1 MKRVIDEK
9 TLKALYPPMETAFE
23 AQMRQT
29 LRSLPVGSRH
39 RGARRKP
46 AAVLVAA
53 AVLALLAATAL
64 AIAALSGFFT
74 EATALPLN
82 SSYMENWSLGEK
94 EAVAALLV
102 QYDLP
107 EDGAAWEDAL
117 QESSAKRREA
127 ALDALFIEHYA
138 VTSGGR
144 RNISLHS
151 IMQQELGELDP
162 EWSLEQKA
170 AYSALESEFELGGA
184 DEDVNLLPGEN
195 DIPREE
201 AVQIAKDAIQA
212 AFGFTDE
219 QMENAALWEL
229 SFLVHR
235 SELGVKPP
243 YYSVCLAICDEANVW
258 KAEYA
263 AISGAGEVLTSADGY
278 LGVESPQEAAAA
290 LHTVAYYQSD
300 AFDQD
305 RARELA
311 RHGQTITAIEPQ
323 IVTWENQRIDE
334 LLTLQNGTVLVAG
347 REMAENN
354 RDTRRV
360 FAACINEDG
369 ETIWRATLD
378 AQENEQCSVTGAMQL
393 EDGRIQLMLNRSR
406 EVNHEFEYDL
416 YELAT
421 LSEDG
426 KLLDRRQLPS
436 ASALSGLDAGSQ
448 EVLFC
453 DPGHGGLIVSGS
465 VGTKNTPFYAQ
476 VDDRGDVVFHL
487 DMGDMRE
494 TVTRLYATRDGYVLV
509 GWDKAEQRTRMAFY
523 DMQGQKIR
531 EAGADALPAG
541 FHVTSLYPQ
550 ADGTMWAADDS
561 LTAAEVQKLLRLD
574 ENGRVTEEYVI
585 NENMGASAFQE
596 AFMRVGGTV
605 ALLNRHKTSRDE
617 QTSAIHCGLMVLR
630 NGRMEEMYVRG
641 MDWSNL
647 DFRRP
652 KAAAFSPES
661 RKVFIFQLG
670 GQDYIAETGGLT
682 PALSQ
687 WAIVELPE

>member
-29 LRSLPVGSRH
+29 LRSLPVERRH

-107 EDGAAWEDAL
+107 EDRAAWEDAL
-117 QESSAKRREA
+117 QESGARRREA

-184 DEDVNLLPGEN
+184 DEDVNLLPGED

-201 AVQIAKDAIQA
+201 AVKIAKDAIQA

-235 SELGVKPP
+235 SELGVKLP
-243 YYSVCLAICDEANVW
+243 YYSVCLAICDETNVW

-278 LGVESPQEAAAA
+278 LAVESPQEAAAA
-290 LHTVAYYQSD
+290 LHTIAYYQSD

-334 LLTLQNGTVLVAG
+334 LLTLQNGTVLAAG

-421 LSEDG
+421 LSADG
-426 KLLDRRQLPS
+426 ELLDRRQLPS

-487 DMGDMRE
+487 DMRE
-494 TVTRLYATRDGYVLV
+494 TVTGLYATRDGYALV

-531 EAGADALPAG
+531 EAEADALPAG
-541 FHVTSLYPQ
+541 FHVTSLYP
-550 ADGTMWAADDS
+550 
-561 LTAAEVQKLLRLD
+561 EVQKLLRLD
-574 ENGRVTEEYVI
+574 ENGRVMEEYAM

-617 QTSAIHCGLMVLR
+617 QTSATHCGLMVLR
-630 NGRMEEMYVRG
+630 NGRMEEVYVRG

-647 DFRRP
+647 DFSRP

-682 PALSQ
+682 PVLSQ

>member
-29 LRSLPVGSRH
+29 LRSLPVERRH

-46 AAVLVAA
+46 AAVLAAA

-107 EDGAAWEDAL
+107 EDSAAWEDAL
-117 QESSAKRREA
+117 QESGARRREA

-138 VTSGGR
+138 ATSGGR

-184 DEDVNLLPGEN
+184 DEDINLLPGED

-219 QMENAALWEL
+219 QIENAALWEL

-243 YYSVCLAICDEANVW
+243 YYSVCLAICDETNVW

-323 IVTWENQRIDE
+323 IVIWENQRIDE
-334 LLTLQNGTVLVAG
+334 LLTLQNGTVLAAG

-421 LSEDG
+421 LSADG
-426 KLLDRRQLPS
+426 ELLDRRQLPS

-494 TVTRLYATRDGYVLV
+494 TVTRLYVTRDGYALV
-509 GWDKAEQRTRMAFY
+509 GWDNAEQRTRMAFY

-531 EAGADALPAG
+531 EAEADALPAG

-550 ADGTMWAADDS
+550 ADGTMWAVDDS

-574 ENGRVTEEYVI
+574 ENGRVMEEYAM

-617 QTSAIHCGLMVLR
+617 QTSATHCGLMVLR
-630 NGRMEEMYVRG
+630 NGRMEEVYVRG

-647 DFRRP
+647 DFSRP

-682 PALSQ
+682 PVLSQ

>member
-29 LRSLPVGSRH
+29 LRSLPVGRRH

-46 AAVLVAA
+46 AVVLVAA

-117 QESSAKRREA
+117 QESSARRREA

-184 DEDVNLLPGEN
+184 DEDVNLLPGED

-219 QMENAALWEL
+219 QMENAVLWEL

-243 YYSVCLAICDEANVW
+243 YYSVCLAICDETNVW

-263 AISGAGEVLTSADGY
+263 GISGAGEVLTSADGY

-290 LHTVAYYQSD
+290 LHTDAYYQSD

-334 LLTLQNGTVLVAG
+334 LLTLQNGTVLAAG

-378 AQENEQCSVTGAMQL
+378 AQEDEQCSVTGAMQL

-421 LSEDG
+421 LSADG

-509 GWDKAEQRTRMAFY
+509 GWNNAEQRTRMAFY
-523 DMQGQKIR
+523 DTQGQKIR

-550 ADGTMWAADDS
+550 ADGTMWTADDS

-574 ENGRVTEEYVI
+574 ENGRVMEEYVI
-585 NENMGASAFQE
+585 NENMGASVFQE

-617 QTSAIHCGLMVLR
+617 QTSATHCGLMVLR

-641 MDWSNL
+641 MDWSDL
-647 DFRRP
+647 DFSRP

-682 PALSQ
+682 PVLSQ
-687 WAIVELPE
+687 WAIIELPE

>member
-29 LRSLPVGSRH
+29 LRSLPVGRRH

-290 LHTVAYYQSD
+290 LHMVAYYQSD

-393 EDGRIQLMLNRSR
+393 EDGRLQLMLNRSR

-494 TVTRLYATRDGYVLV
+494 TVTRLYATRDGYALV

-523 DMQGQKIR
+523 DTQGQKIR
-531 EAGADALPAG
+531 EAEADALPAG

-605 ALLNRHKTSRDE
+605 ALLNCHKTSRDE
-617 QTSAIHCGLMVLR
+617 QTSATHCGLMVLR

-641 MDWSNL
+641 MDWSDL
-647 DFRRP
+647 DFSRP

-661 RKVFIFQLG
+661 RKVFMFQLG

>member
-23 AQMRQT
+23 EQMRQT
-29 LRSLPVGSRH
+29 LRSLPVERRH
-39 RGARRKP
+39 RDARRKP

-107 EDGAAWEDAL
+107 EDRAAWEDAL
-117 QESSAKRREA
+117 QESSTRRREA

-184 DEDVNLLPGEN
+184 DEYVNLLPGED

-201 AVQIAKDAIQA
+201 AVRIAKDAIQA

-235 SELGVKPP
+235 SELDVKPP

-334 LLTLQNGTVLVAG
+334 LLTLQNGTVLAAG

-393 EDGRIQLMLNRSR
+393 EDGRIQLMLNRNR

-453 DPGHGGLIVSGS
+453 DPGHGGLIISGS

-494 TVTRLYATRDGYVLV
+494 TVTRLYATRDGYALV
-509 GWDKAEQRTRMAFY
+509 GWDKAEQRTQMAFY
-523 DMQGQKIR
+523 DTQGQKIR
-531 EAGADALPAG
+531 EAEADALPAG

-617 QTSAIHCGLMVLR
+617 QTSATHCGLMVLR
-630 NGRMEEMYVRG
+630 NGRMEEVYVRG

-647 DFRRP
+647 DFSRP

-682 PALSQ
+682 PVLSQ

>member
-29 LRSLPVGSRH
+29 LRSLPVERRH

-107 EDGAAWEDAL
+107 EDRAAWEDAL
-117 QESSAKRREA
+117 QESGARRREA

-184 DEDVNLLPGEN
+184 DEDVNLLPGED

-334 LLTLQNGTVLVAG
+334 LLTLQNGTVLAAG

-393 EDGRIQLMLNRSR
+393 EDGRIQLMLNRNR

-494 TVTRLYATRDGYVLV
+494 TIMRLYATRDGYALV

-531 EAGADALPAG
+531 EAEADALPAG

-550 ADGTMWAADDS
+550 ADGTMWAVDDS

-574 ENGRVTEEYVI
+574 ENGRVMEEYAM

-630 NGRMEEMYVRG
+630 NGRMEEVYVRG

-647 DFRRP
+647 DFSRP

-670 GQDYIAETGGLT
+670 GQDYIAETGGRT
-682 PALSQ
+682 PVLSQ

>member
-29 LRSLPVGSRH
+29 LRSLPVGRRH

-53 AVLALLAATAL
+53 AVLVLLAATAL

-212 AFGFTDE
+212 AFGLTDE

-393 EDGRIQLMLNRSR
+393 EDGRLQLMLNRSR

-494 TVTRLYATRDGYVLV
+494 TVTRLYATRDGYALI

-523 DMQGQKIR
+523 DTQGQKIR
-531 EAGADALPAG
+531 EAEADALPAG

-550 ADGTMWAADDS
+550 ADGTMWAVDDS

-574 ENGRVTEEYVI
+574 ENGRVMEEYAM

-617 QTSAIHCGLMVLR
+617 QTSATHCGLMVLR

-641 MDWSNL
+641 MDWSDL
-647 DFRRP
+647 DFSRP

-682 PALSQ
+682 PVLSQ

>member
-23 AQMRQT
+23 TQMRQT
-29 LRSLPVGSRH
+29 LRSLPVERRH

-117 QESSAKRREA
+117 QESSARRREA

-184 DEDVNLLPGEN
+184 DEDVNLLPGED

-201 AVQIAKDAIQA
+201 AVRIAKDAIQA

-243 YYSVCLAICDEANVW
+243 YYSVCLAICDETNVW

-278 LGVESPQEAAAA
+278 LAVESPQEAAAA
-290 LHTVAYYQSD
+290 LHTIAYYQSD

-334 LLTLQNGTVLVAG
+334 LLTLQNGTVLAAG

-421 LSEDG
+421 LSADG
-426 KLLDRRQLPS
+426 ELLDRRQLPS

-487 DMGDMRE
+487 DMHE
-494 TVTRLYATRDGYVLV
+494 TDTSLYATRDGYALV

-531 EAGADALPAG
+531 EAEADALPAG

-550 ADGTMWAADDS
+550 ADGTMWAVDDS

-574 ENGRVTEEYVI
+574 ENGCVMEEYAM

-617 QTSAIHCGLMVLR
+617 QTSATHCGLMVLR
-630 NGRMEEMYVRG
+630 NGRMEEVYVRG

-647 DFRRP
+647 DFSRP

-682 PALSQ
+682 PVLSQ

>member
-29 LRSLPVGSRH
+29 LRSLPVGRRH

-117 QESSAKRREA
+117 QESGAKRREA

-212 AFGFTDE
+212 AFGLTDE

-290 LHTVAYYQSD
+290 LHMVAYYQSD

-334 LLTLQNGTVLVAG
+334 LLTLQNGTVLAAG

-393 EDGRIQLMLNRSR
+393 EDGRLQLMLNRSR

-494 TVTRLYATRDGYVLV
+494 TVTRLYATRDGYALV
-509 GWDKAEQRTRMAFY
+509 GWDKAEQRTRMVFY
-523 DMQGQKIR
+523 DTQGQKIR
-531 EAGADALPAG
+531 EAEADALPAG

-617 QTSAIHCGLMVLR
+617 QTSATHCGLMVLR

-641 MDWSNL
+641 MDWSDL
-647 DFRRP
+647 DFSRP

>member
-29 LRSLPVGSRH
+29 LRSLPVERRH

-107 EDGAAWEDAL
+107 EDRAAWEEAL
-117 QESSAKRREA
+117 QESGARRREA

-184 DEDVNLLPGEN
+184 DEDVNLLPGED

-278 LGVESPQEAAAA
+278 LAVESPQEAAAA
-290 LHTVAYYQSD
+290 LHTIAYYQSD

-334 LLTLQNGTVLVAG
+334 LLTLQNGTVLAAG

-378 AQENEQCSVTGAMQL
+378 AQENEQCSVIGAMQL

-406 EVNHEFEYDL
+406 EVNHEFEYYL

-421 LSEDG
+421 LSADG

-487 DMGDMRE
+487 DMRE
-494 TVTRLYATRDGYVLV
+494 TVTGLYATRDGYALV
-509 GWDKAEQRTRMAFY
+509 GWDKAEQRTWMAFY
-523 DMQGQKIR
+523 DVQGQKIR
-531 EAGADALPAG
+531 EAEADALPAAEDAEAVRKTVLLCVLRG
-541 FHVTSLYPQ
+541 LPRGVRLDLDAVGKDLRRSAEQQKPQ
-550 ADGTMWAADDS
+550 RT
-561 LTAAEVQKLLRLD
+561 TAASKIQHPRLRRKTAEIRQHHGIGADAKLRVRDAHADRSEQKLFHSGSNQKRA
-574 ENGRVTEEYVI
+574 
-585 NENMGASAFQE
+585 GA
-596 AFMRVGGTV
+596 
-605 ALLNRHKTSRDE
+605 
-617 QTSAIHCGLMVLR
+617 I
-630 NGRMEEMYVRG
+630 
-641 MDWSNL
+641 
-647 DFRRP
+647 RP
-652 KAAAFSPES
+652 
-661 RKVFIFQLG
+661 RKK
-670 GQDYIAETGGLT
+670 
-682 PALSQ
+682 S
-687 WAIVELPE
+687 

>member
-29 LRSLPVGSRH
+29 LRSLPVGRRH

-107 EDGAAWEDAL
+107 EDRAAWEDAL
-117 QESSAKRREA
+117 QESSARRREA

-184 DEDVNLLPGEN
+184 DEDVNLLPGED

-212 AFGFTDE
+212 AFSFTDE

-243 YYSVCLAICDEANVW
+243 YYFVCLAICDEANVW

-278 LGVESPQEAAAA
+278 LAVESPQEAAAA
-290 LHTVAYYQSD
+290 LHTIAYYQSD

-334 LLTLQNGTVLVAG
+334 LLTLQNGTVLAAG

-421 LSEDG
+421 LSADG
-426 KLLDRRQLPS
+426 ELLDRRQLPS

-487 DMGDMRE
+487 DMRE
-494 TVTRLYATRDGYVLV
+494 TVTGLYATRDGYALV

-531 EAGADALPAG
+531 EAEADALPAG

-550 ADGTMWAADDS
+550 ADGTMWAVDDS

-574 ENGRVTEEYVI
+574 ENGRVMEEYAM

-617 QTSAIHCGLMVLR
+617 QMSATHCGLMILR
-630 NGRMEEMYVRG
+630 NGRMEEVYVRG

-647 DFRRP
+647 DFSRP

-661 RKVFIFQLG
+661 RKVFIFQLS

-682 PALSQ
+682 PVLSQ

>member
-23 AQMRQT
+23 TQMRQT
-29 LRSLPVGSRH
+29 LRSLPVGRRH

-102 QYDLP
+102 QYDLL
-107 EDGAAWEDAL
+107 EDRAAWEDAL
-117 QESSAKRREA
+117 QESGAKRREA

-138 VTSGGR
+138 AISGGR

-170 AYSALESEFELGGA
+170 AYSTLESEFELGGA

-195 DIPREE
+195 DIPRDE

-219 QMENAALWEL
+219 QMENAELWEL

-243 YYSVCLAICDEANVW
+243 YYSVCLAICDETNVW

-263 AISGAGEVLTSADGY
+263 GVSGAGEVLTSADGY

-290 LHTVAYYQSD
+290 LHTDAYDRSD

-334 LLTLQNGTVLVAG
+334 LLTLQNRTVLAAG

-378 AQENEQCSVTGAMQL
+378 AQEDEQCSVTGAMQL

-421 LSEDG
+421 LSADG

-509 GWDKAEQRTRMAFY
+509 GWDNAEQRTRMAFY
-523 DMQGQKIR
+523 DTQGQKIR

-574 ENGRVTEEYVI
+574 ENGRVMEEYAM

-605 ALLNRHKTSRDE
+605 ALLNCHKTSRDE
-617 QTSAIHCGLMVLR
+617 QTSATHCGLMVLR

-641 MDWSNL
+641 MDWSDL
-647 DFRRP
+647 DFSRP

-661 RKVFIFQLG
+661 RKVFIFQRG
-670 GQDYIAETGGLT
+670 GQDYIAETGGFT
-682 PALSQ
+682 PVLSQ

>member
-29 LRSLPVGSRH
+29 LRSLPVERRH

-102 QYDLP
+102 QYDFP
-107 EDGAAWEDAL
+107 EDRAAWEDAL
-117 QESSAKRREA
+117 QESSARRREA

-184 DEDVNLLPGEN
+184 DEDVNLLPGED

-219 QMENAALWEL
+219 QMENAVLWEL

-243 YYSVCLAICDEANVW
+243 YYSVCFAICDETNVW

-263 AISGAGEVLTSADGY
+263 GISGAGEVLTSADGY

-290 LHTVAYYQSD
+290 LHTDAYYQSD

-334 LLTLQNGTVLVAG
+334 LLTLQNGTVLAAG

-421 LSEDG
+421 LSAEG
-426 KLLDRRQLPS
+426 ELLDRRLLPS

-494 TVTRLYATRDGYVLV
+494 TVTRLYATRDGYALV
-509 GWDKAEQRTRMAFY
+509 GWDNAEQRTRMAFY
-523 DMQGQKIR
+523 DMQGQKNR
-531 EAGADALPAG
+531 EAEADALPAG

-550 ADGTMWAADDS
+550 ADGTMWAVDDS

-574 ENGRVTEEYVI
+574 ENGRVIEEYAM

-617 QTSAIHCGLMVLR
+617 QTSATHCGLMVLR
-630 NGRMEEMYVRG
+630 NGRMEEVYVRG

-647 DFRRP
+647 DFSRP

-670 GQDYIAETGGLT
+670 GQDYIAETGGRT
-682 PALSQ
+682 PVLSQ

>member
-29 LRSLPVGSRH
+29 LRSLPVGRRH

-53 AVLALLAATAL
+53 AVLVLLAATAL

-184 DEDVNLLPGEN
+184 DEDANLLPGEN

-290 LHTVAYYQSD
+290 LHMVAYYQSD

-421 LSEDG
+421 LSTDG

-509 GWDKAEQRTRMAFY
+509 GWDNAEQRTRMAFY
-523 DMQGQKIR
+523 DTQGQKIR

-541 FHVTSLYPQ
+541 FHVTRLYPQ

-641 MDWSNL
+641 MDWSDL

>member
-29 LRSLPVGSRH
+29 LRSLPVERRH

-107 EDGAAWEDAL
+107 EDRAAWEDAL
-117 QESSAKRREA
+117 QESSARWREA

-138 VTSGGR
+138 ATSGGR

-184 DEDVNLLPGEN
+184 DEDVNLLPGED

-334 LLTLQNGTVLVAG
+334 LLTLQNGTVLAAG

-393 EDGRIQLMLNRSR
+393 EDGRIQLMLNRNR

-494 TVTRLYATRDGYVLV
+494 TIMRLYATRDGYALV

-531 EAGADALPAG
+531 EAEADALPAG

-550 ADGTMWAADDS
+550 ADGTMWAVDDS

-574 ENGRVTEEYVI
+574 ENGRVTEEYAM

-617 QTSAIHCGLMVLR
+617 QTSTTHCGLMVLR
-630 NGRMEEMYVRG
+630 NDRMEEVYVRG

-647 DFRRP
+647 DFSRP

-670 GQDYIAETGGLT
+670 GQDYIAETGGRT
-682 PALSQ
+682 PVLSQ

>member
-29 LRSLPVGSRH
+29 LRSLPVERRH

-107 EDGAAWEDAL
+107 EDRAAWEDAL
-117 QESSAKRREA
+117 QESSARRREA

-184 DEDVNLLPGEN
+184 DEDVNLLPGED

-201 AVQIAKDAIQA
+201 AVRIAKDAIQA

-243 YYSVCLAICDEANVW
+243 YYSVCLAICDEKNVW

-278 LGVESPQEAAAA
+278 LGVESPQEAAA

-311 RHGQTITAIEPQ
+311 RHGQMITAIEPQ

-334 LLTLQNGTVLVAG
+334 LLTLQNGTVLAAG

-453 DPGHGGLIVSGS
+453 DPGHGGLIISGS

-487 DMGDMRE
+487 DMRE
-494 TVTRLYATRDGYVLV
+494 TVTSLYATRDGYALV

-531 EAGADALPAG
+531 EAEADALPAG

-550 ADGTMWAADDS
+550 ADGTMWAVDDS

-574 ENGRVTEEYVI
+574 ENGRVMEEYAM

-617 QTSAIHCGLMVLR
+617 QTSATHCGLMVLR
-630 NGRMEEMYVRG
+630 NGRMEEVYVRG

-647 DFRRP
+647 DFSRP

-682 PALSQ
+682 PVLSQ

>member
-29 LRSLPVGSRH
+29 LRSLPVERRH
-39 RGARRKP
+39 QGVRRKP

-117 QESSAKRREA
+117 QESGARRREA

-138 VTSGGR
+138 ATSGGR

-184 DEDVNLLPGEN
+184 DEDVNLLPGED

-201 AVQIAKDAIQA
+201 AVKIAKDAIQA

-219 QMENAALWEL
+219 QMENAVLWEL

-243 YYSVCLAICDEANVW
+243 YYSVCLAICDETNVW

-290 LHTVAYYQSD
+290 LHTIAYYQSD

-311 RHGQTITAIEPQ
+311 RHGQAITAIEPQ

-334 LLTLQNGTVLVAG
+334 LLTLQNGTVLAAG

-453 DPGHGGLIVSGS
+453 DPGHGGLIISGS

-494 TVTRLYATRDGYVLV
+494 TVTRLYATRDGYALV

-531 EAGADALPAG
+531 EAEADALPAG

-550 ADGTMWAADDS
+550 ADGTMWAVDDS

-574 ENGRVTEEYVI
+574 ENGRVMEEYAM

-617 QTSAIHCGLMVLR
+617 QTSATHCGLMVLR
-630 NGRMEEMYVRG
+630 NGRMEEVYVRG

-647 DFRRP
+647 DFSRP

-682 PALSQ
+682 PVLSQ

>member
-29 LRSLPVGSRH
+29 LRSLPVGRRH

-138 VTSGGR
+138 AISGGR

-393 EDGRIQLMLNRSR
+393 EDGRLQLMLNRSR

-531 EAGADALPAG
+531 EAEADALPAG

-605 ALLNRHKTSRDE
+605 ALLNCHKTSRDE
-617 QTSAIHCGLMVLR
+617 QTSATHCGLMVLR

-641 MDWSNL
+641 MDWSDL
-647 DFRRP
+647 DFSRP

>member
-29 LRSLPVGSRH
+29 LRSLPVERRH

-117 QESSAKRREA
+117 QESGARRREA

-184 DEDVNLLPGEN
+184 DEDVNLLPGED

-243 YYSVCLAICDEANVW
+243 YYSVCLAICDETNVW

-263 AISGAGEVLTSADGY
+263 GISGAGEVLTSADGY

-334 LLTLQNGTVLVAG
+334 LLTLQNGTVLAAG

-393 EDGRIQLMLNRSR
+393 EDGRIQLMLNRNR

-494 TVTRLYATRDGYVLV
+494 TVTRLYATRDGYALV

-531 EAGADALPAG
+531 EAEADALPAG

-550 ADGTMWAADDS
+550 ADGTMWAVDDS

-574 ENGRVTEEYVI
+574 ENGRVMEEYAM

-617 QTSAIHCGLMVLR
+617 QTSTTHCGLMVLR
-630 NGRMEEMYVRG
+630 NDRMEEVYVRG

-647 DFRRP
+647 DFSRP

-661 RKVFIFQLG
+661 RKVFIFQLS

-682 PALSQ
+682 PVLSQ

>member
-184 DEDVNLLPGEN
+184 DEDVNLLPGGD

-334 LLTLQNGTVLVAG
+334 LLTLQNGTVLAAG

-393 EDGRIQLMLNRSR
+393 EDGRLQLMLNRSR

-421 LSEDG
+421 LSADG

-494 TVTRLYATRDGYVLV
+494 TVTRLYATRDDYALI

-523 DMQGQKIR
+523 DTQGQKIR
-531 EAGADALPAG
+531 EAEADALPAG

-574 ENGRVTEEYVI
+574 ENGRVMEEYAM

-617 QTSAIHCGLMVLR
+617 QTSATHCGLMVLR

-641 MDWSNL
+641 MDWSDL
-647 DFRRP
+647 DFSRP

-670 GQDYIAETGGLT
+670 GQDYIAETGGFT

>member
-29 LRSLPVGSRH
+29 LRSLPVGRKH

-107 EDGAAWEDAL
+107 EDRAAWEDAL
-117 QESSAKRREA
+117 QESSARRREA

-184 DEDVNLLPGEN
+184 DEDVNLLPGED

-243 YYSVCLAICDEANVW
+243 YYSVCLAICDETNVW

-263 AISGAGEVLTSADGY
+263 GISGAGEVLTSADGY

-334 LLTLQNGTVLVAG
+334 LLTLQNGTVLAAG

-494 TVTRLYATRDGYVLV
+494 TIMRLYATRDGYALV

-531 EAGADALPAG
+531 EAEADALPAG

-550 ADGTMWAADDS
+550 ADGTMWAVDDS

-574 ENGRVTEEYVI
+574 ENGRVMEEYAM

-617 QTSAIHCGLMVLR
+617 QTSATHCGLMVLR
-630 NGRMEEMYVRG
+630 NGRMEEVYVRG

-647 DFRRP
+647 DFSRP

-670 GQDYIAETGGLT
+670 GQDYIAETGGRT
-682 PALSQ
+682 PVLSQ

>member
-29 LRSLPVGSRH
+29 LRSLPVERRH

-107 EDGAAWEDAL
+107 EDRAAWEDAL
-117 QESSAKRREA
+117 QESGARRREA

-184 DEDVNLLPGEN
+184 DEDINLLPGED

-278 LGVESPQEAAAA
+278 LAVESPQEAAAA
-290 LHTVAYYQSD
+290 LHTIAYYQSD

-334 LLTLQNGTVLVAG
+334 LLTLQNGTVLAAG

-393 EDGRIQLMLNRSR
+393 EDGRLQLMLNRSR

-426 KLLDRRQLPS
+426 KLLDRRRLPS

-494 TVTRLYATRDGYVLV
+494 TVTRLYATRDGYALV

-531 EAGADALPAG
+531 EAEADALPAG

-550 ADGTMWAADDS
+550 ADGTMWAVDDS
-561 LTAAEVQKLLRLD
+561 LTAAEVQKLLRLN
-574 ENGRVTEEYVI
+574 ENGRVMEEYAM

-617 QTSAIHCGLMVLR
+617 QTSATHCGLMVLR
-630 NGRMEEMYVRG
+630 NGRMEEVYVRG
-641 MDWSNL
+641 MDWSDL
-647 DFRRP
+647 DFSRP

-682 PALSQ
+682 PVLSQ

>member
-29 LRSLPVGSRH
+29 LRSLPVERRH

-107 EDGAAWEDAL
+107 EDRAAWEDAL
-117 QESSAKRREA
+117 QESSARRREA

-184 DEDVNLLPGEN
+184 DEDVNLLPGED

-243 YYSVCLAICDEANVW
+243 YYSVCLAICDETNVW
-258 KAEYA
+258 KAEYVG
-263 AISGAGEVLTSADGY
+263 ISGAGEVLTSADGY

-334 LLTLQNGTVLVAG
+334 LLTLQNGTVLAAG

-393 EDGRIQLMLNRSR
+393 EDGRIQLMLNRNR

-494 TVTRLYATRDGYVLV
+494 TIMRLYATRDGYALV

-531 EAGADALPAG
+531 EAEADALPAG

-550 ADGTMWAADDS
+550 ADGTMSDCPKS
-561 LTAAEVQKLLRLD
+561 VKKRKK
-574 ENGRVTEEYVI
+574 RKRYTEEKKY
-585 NENMGASAFQE
+585 
-596 AFMRVGGTV
+596 
-605 ALLNRHKTSRDE
+605 D
-617 QTSAIHCGLMVLR
+617 
-630 NGRMEEMYVRG
+630 
-641 MDWSNL
+641 
-647 DFRRP
+647 
-652 KAAAFSPES
+652 
-661 RKVFIFQLG
+661 KVKKKR
-670 GQDYIAETGGLT
+670 
-682 PALSQ
+682 
-687 WAIVELPE
+687 

>member
-29 LRSLPVGSRH
+29 LRSLPVERRH

-107 EDGAAWEDAL
+107 EDRAAWEDAL
-117 QESSAKRREA
+117 QESSARRREA

-170 AYSALESEFELGGA
+170 AYSALENEFELGGA
-184 DEDVNLLPGEN
+184 DEDVNLLPGED

-243 YYSVCLAICDEANVW
+243 YYSVCLAICDETNVW

-278 LGVESPQEAAAA
+278 LAVESPQEAAAA

-334 LLTLQNGTVLVAG
+334 LLTLQNGTVLAAG

-393 EDGRIQLMLNRSR
+393 EDGRLQLMLNRSR
-406 EVNHEFEYDL
+406 EVNHEFEYYL

-453 DPGHGGLIVSGS
+453 DPGHGGLIISGS

-476 VDDRGDVVFHL
+476 VDDRGYVVFHL

-494 TVTRLYATRDGYVLV
+494 TVTSLYATRDGYALV

-531 EAGADALPAG
+531 EAEADALPAG

-550 ADGTMWAADDS
+550 ADGTMWAVDDS

-574 ENGRVTEEYVI
+574 ENGRVMEEYAM

-617 QTSAIHCGLMVLR
+617 QTSATHCGLMVLR
-630 NGRMEEMYVRG
+630 NGRMEEVYVRG

-647 DFRRP
+647 DFSRP

-682 PALSQ
+682 PVLSQ

>member
-29 LRSLPVGSRH
+29 LCSLPVGRRH

-53 AVLALLAATAL
+53 AVLVLLAATAL

-117 QESSAKRREA
+117 QESGAKRREA

-235 SELGVKPP
+235 SELCVKPP

-290 LHTVAYYQSD
+290 LHMVAYYQSD

-369 ETIWRATLD
+369 ETLWRATLD

-393 EDGRIQLMLNRSR
+393 EDGRLQLMLNRSR

-494 TVTRLYATRDGYVLV
+494 TVTRLYATRDGYALV

-523 DMQGQKIR
+523 DTQGQKIR

-605 ALLNRHKTSRDE
+605 ALLNCHKTSRDE
-617 QTSAIHCGLMVLR
+617 QTSATHCGLMVLR

-641 MDWSNL
+641 MDWSDL
-647 DFRRP
+647 DFSRP
-652 KAAAFSPES
+652 KAAAFSLES

>member
-29 LRSLPVGSRH
+29 LRSLPVERRH

-107 EDGAAWEDAL
+107 EDRAAWEDAL
-117 QESSAKRREA
+117 QESSARRREA

-184 DEDVNLLPGEN
+184 DEDVNLLPGED

-278 LGVESPQEAAAA
+278 LGVESPKEAAAA
-290 LHTVAYYQSD
+290 LHMVAYYQSD
-300 AFDQD
+300 AFDQY

-311 RHGQTITAIEPQ
+311 RHGRTITAIEPQ

-334 LLTLQNGTVLVAG
+334 LLTLQNGTVLAAG

-426 KLLDRRQLPS
+426 ELLDRRRLPS

-487 DMGDMRE
+487 DMRE
-494 TVTRLYATRDGYVLV
+494 TVTGLYATRDGYALI

-531 EAGADALPAG
+531 EAEADALPAG
-541 FHVTSLYPQ
+541 FHVTSLYPE
-550 ADGTMWAADDS
+550 ADGTMWAVDDS
-561 LTAAEVQKLLRLD
+561 KTAAEVQKLLRLD
-574 ENGRVTEEYVI
+574 ENGRVMEEYAM

-617 QTSAIHCGLMVLR
+617 QTSATHCGLMVLR
-630 NGRMEEMYVRG
+630 NGRMEEVYVRG

-647 DFRRP
+647 DFSRP

-682 PALSQ
+682 PVLSQ

>member
-29 LRSLPVGSRH
+29 LRSLPVERRH

-107 EDGAAWEDAL
+107 EDRAAWEDAL
-117 QESSAKRREA
+117 QESSARRREA

-184 DEDVNLLPGEN
+184 DEDVNLLPGED

-243 YYSVCLAICDEANVW
+243 YYFVCLAICDETNVW
-258 KAEYA
+258 KAEYVG
-263 AISGAGEVLTSADGY
+263 ISGAGEVLTSADGY
-278 LGVESPQEAAAA
+278 LAVESPQEAAAA
-290 LHTVAYYQSD
+290 LHTDAYYQSD

-334 LLTLQNGTVLVAG
+334 LLTLQNGTVLAAG

-360 FAACINEDG
+360 FAVCINEDG

-393 EDGRIQLMLNRSR
+393 EDGRIQLMLNRIR

-421 LSEDG
+421 LSADG
-426 KLLDRRQLPS
+426 ELLDRRQLPS

-494 TVTRLYATRDGYVLV
+494 TIMRLYATRDGYALV

-531 EAGADALPAG
+531 EAEADALPAG

-550 ADGTMWAADDS
+550 VDGTMWAVDDS

-574 ENGRVTEEYVI
+574 ENGRVMEEYAM

-630 NGRMEEMYVRG
+630 NGRMEEVYVRG

-647 DFRRP
+647 DFSRP

-670 GQDYIAETGGLT
+670 GQDYIAETGGRT
-682 PALSQ
+682 PVLSQ

>member
-29 LRSLPVGSRH
+29 LRSLPVERRH

-53 AVLALLAATAL
+53 AVLVLLAATAL

-107 EDGAAWEDAL
+107 EDRAAWEDAL
-117 QESSAKRREA
+117 QESGARRREA

-212 AFGFTDE
+212 AFGFADE

-290 LHTVAYYQSD
+290 LHMVAYYQSD

-494 TVTRLYATRDGYVLV
+494 TVTSLYATRDGYALI

-531 EAGADALPAG
+531 EAEADALPAG

-574 ENGRVTEEYVI
+574 ENGRVMEEYAM

-641 MDWSNL
+641 MDWSDL
-647 DFRRP
+647 DFSRP

-670 GQDYIAETGGLT
+670 GQDYIAETGGRT
-682 PALSQ
+682 PVLSQ

>member
-29 LRSLPVGSRH
+29 LRSLPVGRRH

-53 AVLALLAATAL
+53 AVLVLLAATAL

-393 EDGRIQLMLNRSR
+393 EDGRLQLMLNRSR

-494 TVTRLYATRDGYVLV
+494 TVTRLYATRDGYALV

-523 DMQGQKIR
+523 DTQGQKIR
-531 EAGADALPAG
+531 EAEADALPAG

-617 QTSAIHCGLMVLR
+617 QTSATHCGLMVLR

-641 MDWSNL
+641 MDWSDL
-647 DFRRP
+647 DFSRP

>member
-29 LRSLPVGSRH
+29 LRSLPVGRRH

-184 DEDVNLLPGEN
+184 DEDVNLLPGGD

-334 LLTLQNGTVLVAG
+334 LLTLQNGTVLAAG

-421 LSEDG
+421 LSADG

-531 EAGADALPAG
+531 EVEADALPAG

-550 ADGTMWAADDS
+550 ADGTMWAVDDS

-574 ENGRVTEEYVI
+574 ENGRVMEEYAM

-617 QTSAIHCGLMVLR
+617 QTSATHCGLMVLR

-641 MDWSNL
+641 MDWSDL
-647 DFRRP
+647 DFSRP

>member
-29 LRSLPVGSRH
+29 LRSLPVERRH

-107 EDGAAWEDAL
+107 EDRAAWEDAL
-117 QESSAKRREA
+117 QESSARRREA

-184 DEDVNLLPGEN
+184 DEDVNLLPGED

-243 YYSVCLAICDEANVW
+243 YYSVCLAICDETNVW

-263 AISGAGEVLTSADGY
+263 GISGAGEVLTSADGY

-290 LHTVAYYQSD
+290 LHTDAYYQSD

-334 LLTLQNGTVLVAG
+334 LLTLQNGTVLAAG

-421 LSEDG
+421 LSADG

-494 TVTRLYATRDGYVLV
+494 TVTSLYATRDGYALV

-531 EAGADALPAG
+531 EAEADALPAG

-550 ADGTMWAADDS
+550 ADGTMWAVDDS
-561 LTAAEVQKLLRLD
+561 KTAAEVQKLLRLD
-574 ENGRVTEEYVI
+574 ENGRVMEEYAM
-585 NENMGASAFQE
+585 NENMGASTFQE

-617 QTSAIHCGLMVLR
+617 QTSTTHCGLMVLR
-630 NGRMEEMYVRG
+630 NGRMEEVYVRG

-647 DFRRP
+647 DFSRP

-670 GQDYIAETGGLT
+670 GQDYIAETGGRT
-682 PALSQ
+682 PVLSQ

>member
-23 AQMRQT
+23 TQMRQT
-29 LRSLPVGSRH
+29 LRSLPVGRRH

-46 AAVLVAA
+46 AAVLIAA

-94 EAVAALLV
+94 EAVAALLI

-107 EDGAAWEDAL
+107 EDRAAWEDAL
-117 QESSAKRREA
+117 QESGARRREA
-127 ALDALFIEHYA
+127 ALDALFIKHYA

-184 DEDVNLLPGEN
+184 DEDVNLLPGED

-201 AVQIAKDAIQA
+201 AVQIAKDAIQV

-243 YYSVCLAICDEANVW
+243 YYSVCLAICDEKNVW

-334 LLTLQNGTVLVAG
+334 LLTLQNGTVLAAG

-421 LSEDG
+421 LSADG

-531 EAGADALPAG
+531 EVEADALPAG

-550 ADGTMWAADDS
+550 ADGTMWAVDDS

-574 ENGRVTEEYVI
+574 ENGRVMEEYAM

-617 QTSAIHCGLMVLR
+617 QTSATHCGLMVLR

-641 MDWSNL
+641 MDWSDL
-647 DFRRP
+647 DFSRP

>member
-29 LRSLPVGSRH
+29 LRSLPVGRRH

-406 EVNHEFEYDL
+406 EVNHEFEYYL

-421 LSEDG
+421 LSADG
-426 KLLDRRQLPS
+426 ELLDRRQLPS

-494 TVTRLYATRDGYVLV
+494 TVTRLYATRDGYALS
-509 GWDKAEQRTRMAFY
+509 GWDNAEQRTRMAFY

-531 EAGADALPAG
+531 EAEADALPAG

-574 ENGRVTEEYVI
+574 ENGRVMEEYVI

-617 QTSAIHCGLMVLR
+617 QTSATHCGLMVLR
-630 NGRMEEMYVRG
+630 NGRMEEVYVRG

>member
-29 LRSLPVGSRH
+29 LRSLPVGRRH

-406 EVNHEFEYDL
+406 EVNHEFEYDF

-494 TVTRLYATRDGYVLV
+494 TVTRLYATRDGYALS

-523 DMQGQKIR
+523 DTQGQKIR

-617 QTSAIHCGLMVLR
+617 QTSATHCGLMVLR

-647 DFRRP
+647 DFSRP

-661 RKVFIFQLG
+661 RKVFMFQLG

>member
-23 AQMRQT
+23 VQMRQT
-29 LRSLPVGSRH
+29 LRSLPVGRKH

-117 QESSAKRREA
+117 QESGAKRREA

-263 AISGAGEVLTSADGY
+263 GVSGAGEVLTSADGY

-290 LHTVAYYQSD
+290 LHMVAYYQSD

-494 TVTRLYATRDGYVLV
+494 TVTRLYATRDGYALS

-531 EAGADALPAG
+531 EAEADALPAG

-617 QTSAIHCGLMVLR
+617 QTSATHCGLMVLR

-641 MDWSNL
+641 MDWSDL
-647 DFRRP
+647 DFSRP

-661 RKVFIFQLG
+661 RKVFIFQRG
-670 GQDYIAETGGLT
+670 GQDYIAETGGFT

>member
-29 LRSLPVGSRH
+29 LRSLPVGRRH

-107 EDGAAWEDAL
+107 EDRAAWEDAL
-117 QESSAKRREA
+117 QESSARRREV

-184 DEDVNLLPGEN
+184 DEDVNLLPGED

-201 AVQIAKDAIQA
+201 AVKIAKDAIQA

-243 YYSVCLAICDEANVW
+243 YYSVCLAICDETNVW

-278 LGVESPQEAAAA
+278 LAVESPQEAAAA
-290 LHTVAYYQSD
+290 LHTIAYYQSD

-334 LLTLQNGTVLVAG
+334 LLTLQNGTVLAAG

-453 DPGHGGLIVSGS
+453 DPGHGGLIISGS

-476 VDDRGDVVFHL
+476 VNDRGDVVFHL

-494 TVTRLYATRDGYVLV
+494 TVTRLYATRDGYALI

-531 EAGADALPAG
+531 EAEADALPAG

-550 ADGTMWAADDS
+550 ADGTMWAVDDS

-574 ENGRVTEEYVI
+574 ENGRVMEEYAM

-617 QTSAIHCGLMVLR
+617 QTSATHCGLMVLR
-630 NGRMEEMYVRG
+630 NGRMEEVYVRG

-647 DFRRP
+647 DFSRP

-682 PALSQ
+682 PVLSQ

>member
-29 LRSLPVGSRH
+29 LRSLPVERRH

-107 EDGAAWEDAL
+107 EDRTAWEDAL
-117 QESSAKRREA
+117 QESSARRREA

-138 VTSGGR
+138 ATSGGR

-184 DEDVNLLPGEN
+184 DEDVNLLPGED

-201 AVQIAKDAIQA
+201 AVKIAKDAIQA

-243 YYSVCLAICDEANVW
+243 YYSVCLAICDEKNVW

-278 LGVESPQEAAAA
+278 LAVESPQEAAAA
-290 LHTVAYYQSD
+290 LHTIAYYQSD

-334 LLTLQNGTVLVAG
+334 LLTLQNGTVLAAG

-494 TVTRLYATRDGYVLV
+494 TVTRLYATRDGYALV

-531 EAGADALPAG
+531 EAEADALPAG

-550 ADGTMWAADDS
+550 ADGTMWAVDDS

-574 ENGRVTEEYVI
+574 ENGRVMEEYAM

-630 NGRMEEMYVRG
+630 NGRMEEVYVRG

-647 DFRRP
+647 DFSRP

-670 GQDYIAETGGLT
+670 GQDYIAETGGRT
-682 PALSQ
+682 PVLSQ

>member
-29 LRSLPVGSRH
+29 LRSLPVERRH

-107 EDGAAWEDAL
+107 EDRAAWEEAL
-117 QESSAKRREA
+117 QESGARRREA

-184 DEDVNLLPGEN
+184 DEDVNLLPGED

-201 AVQIAKDAIQA
+201 AVRIAKDAIQA

-243 YYSVCLAICDEANVW
+243 YYSVCLAICDEKNVW

-334 LLTLQNGTVLVAG
+334 LLTLQNGTVLAAG

-393 EDGRIQLMLNRSR
+393 EDGRLQLMLNRSR
-406 EVNHEFEYDL
+406 EVNHEFEYYL

-476 VDDRGDVVFHL
+476 VDDRGYVVFHL

-494 TVTRLYATRDGYVLV
+494 TVTSLYATRDGYALV

-531 EAGADALPAG
+531 EAEADELPAG

-550 ADGTMWAADDS
+550 ADGTMWAVDDS

-574 ENGRVTEEYVI
+574 ENGRVMEEYAM

-630 NGRMEEMYVRG
+630 NGRMEEVYVRG
-641 MDWSNL
+641 MDWSDL
-647 DFRRP
+647 DFSRP

-670 GQDYIAETGGLT
+670 GQDYIAETGGRT
-682 PALSQ
+682 PVLSQ

>member
-29 LRSLPVGSRH
+29 LRSLPVGRRH

-53 AVLALLAATAL
+53 AVLVLLAATAL

-219 QMENAALWEL
+219 QMENAVLWEL

-494 TVTRLYATRDGYVLV
+494 TVTRLYATRDGYALI

-531 EAGADALPAG
+531 EAEADALPAG

-574 ENGRVTEEYVI
+574 ENGRVMEEYAM

-605 ALLNRHKTSRDE
+605 ALLNCHKTSRNE
-617 QTSAIHCGLMVLR
+617 QTSATHCGLMVLR

-641 MDWSNL
+641 MDWSDL
-647 DFRRP
+647 DFSRP